1 MPESSRRF
9 TVTELNAEIRSI
21 LEGSFSDIWV
31 TGEIS
36 NFHNHP
42 SSGHMYFTLKDGQ
55 AEMRCAMFRGANRF
69 LRFIPE
75 NGLNVRVYGSVSV
88 FEQRGQVQLIA
99 TLMEPAGLGDLF
111 QAFEALKKKLAEEGL
126 FNPEHKLSLPNF
138 PRSVGVVTSGTG
150 AAIRDILNVLKRR
163 APHVRILL
171 RPTRVQGDGAA
182 RDIAEGIQN
191 LERCGSVDVVIVG
204 RGGGSLEDL
213 WAFNEEVVAR
223 TIYNCAIPVISAVGH
238 ETDFTISDLTA
249 DLRAPTP
256 SAAAELV
263 SPARDKILSQ
273 LLIHLASIERSILA
287 KIEQFWQSMDHLEN
301 RVILQQPR
309 KRIQRQV
316 EKLALLSQRLT
327 HGTTIYLSQLKE
339 KNSGMHKQL
348 INLGPDQVLDRG
360 YAIALTD
367 QGQAIRSASDIALGD
382 HFELRTGKGSFE
394 AEKISD
400 LQNNET
406 G

>member
-1 MPESSRRF
+1 
-9 TVTELNAEIRSI
+9 
-21 LEGSFSDIWV
+21 
-31 TGEIS
+31 
-36 NFHNHP
+36 
-42 SSGHMYFTLKDGQ
+42 
-55 AEMRCAMFRGANRF
+55 MFRGANRF

-111 QAFEALKKKLAEEGL
+111 QAFEALKKKLAEKGL

-191 LERCGSVDVVIVG
+191 LEQCGSVDVVIVG

-223 TIYNCAIPVISAVGH
+223 AIYNCAIPVISAVGH

-249 DLRAPTP
+249 DL
-256 SAAAELV
+256 
-263 SPARDKILSQ
+263 RDKILSQ

-382 HFELRTGKGSFE
+382 HFELRTGNGSFE

>member
-1 MPESSRRF
+1 MPESIRRF

-36 NFHNHP
+36 NFHNHS
-42 SSGHMYFTLKDGQ
+42 SSGHMYFTLKDGR
-55 AEMRCAMFRGANRF
+55 AELRCVMFRGANRF

-182 RDIAEGIQN
+182 REIAEGIQN
-191 LERCGSVDVVIVG
+191 LEQFGSVDVVIVG

-223 TIYNCAIPVISAVGH
+223 AIYNCAIPVISAVGH

-263 SPARDKILSQ
+263 SPARDEILSQ
-273 LLIHLASIERSILA
+273 LMIHLASIERSILA
-287 KIEQFWQSMDHLEN
+287 KIEQLWQSMDPVSYTHLT
-301 RVILQQPR
+301 LPT
-309 KRIQRQV
+309 K
-316 EKLALLSQRLT
+316 A
-327 HGTTIYLSQLKE
+327 
-339 KNSGMHKQL
+339 
-348 INLGPDQVLDRG
+348 
-360 YAIALTD
+360 
-367 QGQAIRSASDIALGD
+367 
-382 HFELRTGKGSFE
+382 
-394 AEKISD
+394 
-400 LQNNET
+400 
-406 G
+406 